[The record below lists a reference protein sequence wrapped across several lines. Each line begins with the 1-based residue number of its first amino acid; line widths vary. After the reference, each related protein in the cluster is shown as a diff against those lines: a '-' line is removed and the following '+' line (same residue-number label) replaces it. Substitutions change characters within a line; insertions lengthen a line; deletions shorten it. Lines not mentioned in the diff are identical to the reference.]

1 MPTRPADPATPGTP
15 RPGRWRAVA
24 LACLAVASWSG
35 CAQLGGWLEPAIRIY
50 PAQRILTMDPEQPD
64 ATAVA
69 VEGETIVGVG
79 TLTSLEQQYAQ
90 RRTHVDR
97 RFADK
102 VLLPGFIEPH
112 LHPYIAGILLPMHF
126 ITPHDWDLP
135 DRAVV
140 GVRGRADYL
149 ARLAEEA
156 AELDEDEW
164 LWTWG
169 FHHLYHG
176 RLTRA
181 DLDALSDTRPIVV
194 WHRSFHEIIVNSPAL
209 EALDLDPTGLA
220 DIRGVDLENGHFYE
234 GGLQYLIPALRPH
247 LFSFRRYLGAL
258 REGRDILH
266 AGGITTVSDGAFGTL
281 DLDTEWLALRL
292 SSWNRWNTPFR
303 TVLLADGRT
312 LGAVHGYDGAAKLIA
327 GLGSRDTDRVKFR
340 ADAVKLFADGAFYS
354 QLMQLGPPG
363 YLDGHEGEWLMTPDE
378 LLEAARPYWR
388 AGFQIHV
395 HANGDAGIDAT
406 LDVLDRL
413 QAETP
418 RTDHRFALHH
428 FGYSRP
434 DQIARIARSGVHV
447 SANPFYVWALADL
460 YAQVGLGPERAAVL
474 VRAGSLA
481 RAGVPL
487 SFHSDFTMAPAQP
500 LRLAWVAANRIT
512 ADGNVV
518 GPQERV
524 DLGAALRAIT
534 IDAAKLLRMEDE
546 IGSIEPGKRADFTVL
561 EADPYAVPI
570 EQLADIPIWGTVF
583 EGTPYPLEAAED

>member
-1 MPTRPADPATPGTP
+1 MPAQTPEPGA
-15 RPGRWRAVA
+15 RRLGPGRA
-24 LACLAVASWSG
+24 LAIACLAGVVSSG
-35 CAQLGGWLEPAIRIY
+35 CANLGSWWEPAIHIFPAKRIV
-50 PAQRILTMDPEQPD
+50 TMDPARPD

-69 VEGETIVGVG
+69 VEGDTVVGLG
-79 TLTSLEQQYAQ
+79 TLASLEQKYAE
-90 RRTHVDR
+90 RRHRVDR

-102 VLLPGFIEPH
+102 VILPGFIEPH

-135 DRAVV
+135 GRPVT

-149 ARLAEEA
+149 ARLAEVET
-156 AELDEDEW
+156 ELDEEDW

-169 FHHLYHG
+169 FHHLFHG

-181 DLDALSDTRPIVV
+181 DLDAISNTRPIIV
-194 WHRSFHEIIVNSPAL
+194 WHRSFHEVIVNSAAL
-209 EALDLDPTGLA
+209 EALDIDAAEVRTV
-220 DIRGVDLENGHFYE
+220 RGVDLENGHFYE
-234 GGLQYLIPALRPH
+234 GGMEHLIPALRPH
-247 LFSFRRYLGAL
+247 LFSLRGYLGAL
-258 REGRDILH
+258 REARNILH
-266 AGGITTVSDGAFGTL
+266 AGGITTVSDGAFGTI

-292 SSWNRWNTPFR
+292 SSWNRRDTPFR

-312 LGAVHGYDGAAKLIA
+312 LGALYGYEAAAEKIQE
-327 GLGSRDTDRVKFR
+327 LGSRDTARVRFR
-340 ADAVKLFADGAFYS
+340 TDAVKLFADGAFFS

-378 LLEAARPYWR
+378 LREAARPYWR
-388 AGFQIHV
+388 AGLQIHV

-406 LDVLDRL
+406 LDVLDDL

-418 RTDHRFALHH
+418 RVDHRFALHH

-434 DQIARIARSGVHV
+434 DQIERVARSGVHV

-460 YAQVGLGPERAAVL
+460 YSEVGLGPERASVL

-487 SFHSDFTMAPAQP
+487 SLHSDFTMAPAQP

-518 GPQERV
+518 GPEERV
-524 DLGAALRAIT
+524 ALDTALRAIT

-570 EQLADIPIWGTVF
+570 EELADIPIWGTVF
-583 EGTPYPLEAAED
+583 EGTPYPLEAAKH

>member
-1 MPTRPADPATPGTP
+1 M
-15 RPGRWRAVA
+15 
-24 LACLAVASWSG
+24 
-35 CAQLGGWLEPAIRIY
+35 
-50 PAQRILTMDPEQPD
+50 
-64 ATAVA
+64 
-69 VEGETIVGVG
+69 
-79 TLTSLEQQYAQ
+79 QYL
-90 RRTHVDR
+90 
-97 RFADK
+97 K
-102 VLLPGFIEPH
+102 
-112 LHPYIAGILLPMHF
+112 
-126 ITPHDWDLP
+126 
-135 DRAVV
+135 
-140 GVRGRADYL
+140 
-149 ARLAEEA
+149 
-156 AELDEDEW
+156 
-164 LWTWG
+164 
-169 FHHLYHG
+169 
-176 RLTRA
+176 
-181 DLDALSDTRPIVV
+181 
-194 WHRSFHEIIVNSPAL
+194 L
-209 EALDLDPTGLA
+209 EAYITLSIPRLDIILWRVRSDQFAERIQCKYLNVQKQRTWKTGSCSAPSGTEL
-220 DIRGVDLENGHFYE
+220 
-234 GGLQYLIPALRPH
+234 PALRPH

-303 TVLLADGRT
+303 TVLLADGRS
-312 LGAVHGYDGAAKLIA
+312 LGAVHGYDGAAELIE
-327 GLGSRDTDRVKFR
+327 GLGSRDTGRVKFR
-340 ADAVKLFADGAFYS
+340 TDAVKLFADGAFYS

-500 LRLAWVAANRIT
+500 LRLLPPGAEMRGDLNDDVRARQIN
-512 ADGNVV
+512 GVV
-518 GPQERV
+518 TNFG
-524 DLGAALRAIT
+524 
-534 IDAAKLLRMEDE
+534 
-546 IGSIEPGKRADFTVL
+546 
-561 EADPYAVPI
+561 
-570 EQLADIPIWGTVF
+570 
-583 EGTPYPLEAAED
+583 